1 MLKADEYRQ
10 LADDCIVWASTPISD
25 DQHELFLEVAK
36 EWRKYAESID
46 QCTDLGPSEAVKAA
60 LGTTSPQQAM
70 RLPAGSR
77 KRRRLPRAFIN
88 WILDPATI
96 SVFVVRKTSPGTQKG
111 CERQDCR
118 SDPCREDAGLGHR
131 LNTRQPIRLSR
142 PAVR

>member
-70 RLPAGSR
+70 RLPARIEKAQKITARVHQLDPGSR
-77 KRRRLPRAFIN
+77 DYFRFRRPEDLA
-88 WILDPATI
+88 WYAEGL
-96 SVFVVRKTSPGTQKG
+96 RK
-111 CERQDCR
+111 
-118 SDPCREDAGLGHR
+118 AGL
-131 LNTRQPIRLSR
+131 SE
-142 PAVR
+142 